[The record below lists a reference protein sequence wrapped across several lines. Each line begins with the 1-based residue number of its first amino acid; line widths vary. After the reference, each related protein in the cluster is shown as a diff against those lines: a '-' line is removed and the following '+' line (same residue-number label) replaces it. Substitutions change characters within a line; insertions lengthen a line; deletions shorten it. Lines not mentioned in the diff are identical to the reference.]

1 VPVVTAD
8 ANMNARRVEVE
19 ALRLDRDGR
28 SNCRRADEAQRN
40 GCDYQGP
47 QDAFLLC

>member
-40 GCDYQGP
+40 GCDR
-47 QDAFLLC
+47 